1 MNSSLFK
8 ALTLFVFLSSSCTY
22 RHWVKPDEVDVRES
36 ETVFR
41 AVAQDG
47 DTVSFAGSSFI
58 EGERN
63 HLTGVSGNE
72 FVGQGGIRS
81 EGTVT
86 GVDSSGKTIS
96 LPEEDVSALE
106 IPDRTAMVGTV
117 SLMLVS
123 IPATIIVLGAV
134 FSNRYHGSVL

>member
-1 MNSSLFK
+1 MNRSLLK
-8 ALTLFVFLSSSCTY
+8 AMTLFVFLSSSCTY

-41 AVAQDG
+41 AV
-47 DTVSFAGSSFI
+47 T
-58 EGERN
+58 
-63 HLTGVSGNE
+63 
-72 FVGQGGIRS
+72 QGGIRS
-81 EGTVT
+81 EGTIT
-86 GVDSSGKTIS
+86 GVDSGGKTIS
-96 LPEEDVSALE
+96 LPEEDISALE

-123 IPATIIVLGAV
+123 IPAAIIVLGTV